1 MEKILFVGG
10 TFNND
15 LNDKGLYGK
24 KSGLVNKFYN
34 NFKNKSFEIKC
45 VNGGKYDELKC
56 LLKESSN
63 YDYVFWWANVDNTFE
78 KIRNVKEISPKV
90 MLISSKRN
98 DNNKYSFQELV
109 QRSLAAKANLT
120 FEFSRKES
128 SLFNIRLFDPL
139 GSVWYNGTEI
149 RQ

>member
-45 VNGGKYDELKC
+45 
-56 LLKESSN
+56 
-63 YDYVFWWANVDNTFE
+63 
-78 KIRNVKEISPKV
+78 
-90 MLISSKRN
+90 
-98 DNNKYSFQELV
+98 
-109 QRSLAAKANLT
+109 
-120 FEFSRKES
+120 
-128 SLFNIRLFDPL
+128 
-139 GSVWYNGTEI
+139 GTI
-149 RQ
+149 